1 MNIMIQETFKP
12 AHLLISEIF
21 KNQDSFYQIPNYQR
35 SYSWESEQVEQMWD
49 DLCESYETNAAS
61 YFLGSIIV
69 TPSEGE
75 YFDVI
80 DGQQRITTLIILF
93 CVARATGILSE
104 KMQKKIENAI
114 SDNEEGRARLKF
126 ITRINQQNAFQHDII
141 ENKELQNIKASK
153 KEREENKYKNTAI
166 IFNKKIKDIDNE
178 LEGFIEYIF
187 NQTTMI
193 KINCSNKFLAIKL
206 FRALNDR
213 GMDLTQSDLIKSFL
227 LEKLEASKHRQFDT
241 DWDKIEN
248 KMKDNT
254 EATMENLLS
263 YYEYYLLASN
273 PKKSLS
279 EEIENWIRENSKNPM
294 NLSMRYRSFPNFL

>member
-1 MNIMIQETFKP
+1 
-12 AHLLISEIF
+12 
-21 KNQDSFYQIPNYQR
+21 
-35 SYSWESEQVEQMWD
+35 
-49 DLCESYETNAAS
+49 
-61 YFLGSIIV
+61 
-69 TPSEGE
+69 
-75 YFDVI
+75 
-80 DGQQRITTLIILF
+80 
-93 CVARATGILSE
+93 
-104 KMQKKIENAI
+104 
-114 SDNEEGRARLKF
+114 
-126 ITRINQQNAFQHDII
+126 
-141 ENKELQNIKASK
+141 
-153 KEREENKYKNTAI
+153 
-166 IFNKKIKDIDNE
+166 
-178 LEGFIEYIF
+178 
-187 NQTTMI
+187 MI

>member
-1 MNIMIQETFKP
+1 
-12 AHLLISEIF
+12 
-21 KNQDSFYQIPNYQR
+21 
-35 SYSWESEQVEQMWD
+35 
-49 DLCESYETNAAS
+49 
-61 YFLGSIIV
+61 
-69 TPSEGE
+69 
-75 YFDVI
+75 
-80 DGQQRITTLIILF
+80 
-93 CVARATGILSE
+93 
-104 KMQKKIENAI
+104 
-114 SDNEEGRARLKF
+114 
-126 ITRINQQNAFQHDII
+126 
-141 ENKELQNIKASK
+141 
-153 KEREENKYKNTAI
+153 
-166 IFNKKIKDIDNE
+166 
-178 LEGFIEYIF
+178 
-187 NQTTMI
+187 MI

-279 EEIENWIRENSKNPM
+279 EEIENWIRENSKKSDEFIHEISEFSK
-294 NLSMRYRSFPNFL
+294 LL